1 VKRLAGRIA
10 IVTGAG
16 QGIGRAI
23 ALAMAREG
31 ASVVIADINAE
42 TAQRVQTEA
51 ALAGGKSLG
60 IATDVAGEDSV
71 NDLLR
76 YCVGE
81 FGGVDILVNNAGIF
95 PRCSVAEMS
104 EKLWDW
110 VIATNLTGAF
120 LCGRAVVPEFLR
132 RGRGRIVNISSGL
145 AFQGARFGAHYA
157 ASKAGLVG
165 LTKALAL
172 ELAPYGIT
180 ANAIC
185 PGTTD
190 TALPRSGRSEDEL
203 LIRAQQIPL
212 GRIAQPEDITGAA
225 VFLASDAAQFITG
238 QVLLVNGGS
247 LMY

>member
-31 ASVVIADINAE
+31 ASVVVADINVA
-42 TAQRVQTEA
+42 TAQRVQAEA
-51 ALAGGKSLG
+51 AQAGGNSLG
-60 IATDVAGEDSV
+60 IATDVASEESV
-71 NDLLR
+71 NFLVR
-76 YCVGE
+76 RCVGE
-81 FGGVDILVNNAGIF
+81 LGGVDILVNNAGIF
-95 PRCSVAEMS
+95 PRCSVAGMS
-104 EKLWDW
+104 EELWDR
-110 VIATNLTGAF
+110 VVGINLTGAF

-157 ASKAGLVG
+157 ASKAGLIG

-180 ANAIC
+180 ANAIS
-185 PGTTD
+185 PGMTD
-190 TALPRSGRSEDEL
+190 TALPHSGGSADEL

-212 GRIAQPEDITGAA
+212 GRVAQPEDITGAA

-238 QVLLVNGGS
+238 QVLLVNGGT